1 MSEDGILLALGYSV
15 NDATVAQLRG
25 ILSKCDFEDNAL
37 DRIVGLNDKL
47 KIYGAQHRRAEC
59 Y

>member
-25 ILSKCDFEDNAL
+25 ILSKCDFEDNEL

-47 KIYGAQHRRAEC
+47 KI
-59 Y
+59 